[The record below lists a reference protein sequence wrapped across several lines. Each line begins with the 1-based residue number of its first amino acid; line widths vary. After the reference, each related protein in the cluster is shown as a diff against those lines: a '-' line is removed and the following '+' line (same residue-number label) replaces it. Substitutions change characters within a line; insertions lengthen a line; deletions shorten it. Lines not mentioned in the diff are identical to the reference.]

1 MNKFNRKIISIVLVI
16 LTILAMFM
24 LEKFTDENKSD
35 KVYQKID
42 LTQNYIT
49 DCTIDINDMGI
60 VKYYIEPNIIS
71 VYLRIKV
78 DKNAK
83 NLAYTTENL
92 DVIVSQGTKKGIW
105 PKLKP
110 EDELEK
116 NKKNIIPLNLELRL
130 PNEDIH
136 QYNISQGKVKILS
149 NQQVIGEININ
160 IINSKYSY

>member
-24 LEKFTDENKSD
+24 LEKFTDE
-35 KVYQKID
+35 KID

-49 DCTIDINDMGI
+49 DCTIDINNMGI
-60 VKYYIEPNIIS
+60 VKYYIEPNIVS

-78 DKNAK
+78 DKNAR
-83 NLAYTTENL
+83 NLSYTTEKL

-105 PKLKP
+105 PKLNP

-136 QYNISQGKVKILS
+136 QYNISQGKVKIIDK
-149 NQQVIGEININ
+149 QKVIGEININ
-160 IINSKYSY
+160 IINSKYKN

>member
-49 DCTIDINDMGI
+49 DCTIDINNI
-60 VKYYIEPNIIS
+60 VS

-78 DKNAK
+78 DKNAR
-83 NLAYTTENL
+83 NLSYTTEKL

-105 PKLKP
+105 PKLNP

-136 QYNISQGKVKILS
+136 QYNISQGKVKIIDK
-149 NQQVIGEININ
+149 QKVIGEININ
-160 IINSKYSY
+160 IINSKYKN

>member
-83 NLAYTTENL
+83 NLSYTTENL

-116 NKKNIIPLNLELRL
+116 NKKNIVPLNLELRL
-130 PNEDIH
+130 PNENIH
-136 QYNISQGKVKILS
+136 QYNVSQGKVKILS

>member
-83 NLAYTTENL
+83 NLSYTTENI
-92 DVIVSQGTKKGIW
+92 DVIVSQVNKKGIW
-105 PKLKP
+105 PKLKK
-110 EDELEK
+110 EDDL
-116 NKKNIIPLNLELRL
+116 
-130 PNEDIH
+130 
-136 QYNISQGKVKILS
+136 
-149 NQQVIGEININ
+149 
-160 IINSKYSY
+160 